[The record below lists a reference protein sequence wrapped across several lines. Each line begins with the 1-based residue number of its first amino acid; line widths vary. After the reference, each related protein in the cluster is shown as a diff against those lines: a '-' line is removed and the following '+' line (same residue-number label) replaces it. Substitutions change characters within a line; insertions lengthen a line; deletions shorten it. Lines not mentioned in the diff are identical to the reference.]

1 MQPCTWKFMMI
12 FSSINSSYERIFMFK
27 LSIPDLGI
35 FITSFIDFNCNFYCV
50 GVTILRRLILTN
62 HYCKP
67 RGEKS
72 CSAIWLYLNIEFV
85 EALLGACSGKML
97 KILLFSHF
105 LSRSCSLSPSHSFRS
120 FSFKQPW
127 TAAECI
133 FLIDFFPHSYCSP
146 RFMYMFVAFS
156 AHSNQGF
163 SFYFFF
169 FRWQFCS
176 VWLSFIADYCKHC
189 TFPLSND
196 FLSPA
201 PLFFSL
207 HFKWILWLLYHHSPR
222 YQFRKCE
229 KHFSWS
235 QADRFY
241 YFLGNFSTVYAAR
254 ELSVT

>member
-1 MQPCTWKFMMI
+1 
-12 FSSINSSYERIFMFK
+12 
-27 LSIPDLGI
+27 
-35 FITSFIDFNCNFYCV
+35 
-50 GVTILRRLILTN
+50 
-62 HYCKP
+62 
-67 RGEKS
+67 
-72 CSAIWLYLNIEFV
+72 
-85 EALLGACSGKML
+85 ML

-169 FRWQFCS
+169 FGDNFARFGYRSLLIIANIALFHCQMTS
-176 VWLSFIADYCKHC
+176 YHQHLSF
-189 TFPLSND
+189 
-196 FLSPA
+196 FL
-201 PLFFSL
+201 L
-207 HFKWILWLLYHHSPR
+207 HFKWILWSLYHHSPR